1 MRILI
6 TNDDGINAPGLKILT
21 KIALKLTDEDNLFTV
36 APSSERSGVGHCISY
51 TSPMMITEIEKN
63 RFSVDG
69 YPADCVLAGI
79 YHVFDGQKP
88 DLILSGVN
96 RGNNSAE
103 NVLYSGTIGA
113 ALEGALQ
120 GINSI
125 ALSQYYGPHNLSLKN
140 PFEASEIHG
149 VQVINDILDKKL
161 PASQG
166 YKIFYNVNFPPHAAQ
181 DVCGIKYVKQGLRP
195 NSFFSTKTHKSASGR
210 DFLFVEGGNQHA
222 VLSEDTDAKVNMDG
236 YISIT
241 PMKADLTD
249 YGTLNYLNKV
259 L

>member
-1 MRILI
+1 MRILV

-21 KIALKLTDEDNLFTV
+21 KIALQLTDKDNVITV

-51 TSPMMITEIEKN
+51 TNPMMITEIERN

-79 YHVFDGQKP
+79 YHVLDGQKP
-88 DLILSGVN
+88 DLVLSGVN

-125 ALSQYYGPHNLSLKN
+125 ALSQYYGQQNLNLKN

-149 VQVINDILDKKL
+149 LQVIKNIHENKFPVTD
-161 PASQG
+161 G
-166 YKIFYNVNFPPHAAQ
+166 YKIFYNVNFPPTSAQ
-181 DVCGIKYVKQGLRP
+181 DVCGVRYVKQGLRP
-195 NSFFSTKTHKSASGR
+195 NSFFSTKAHKSPSGR
-210 DFLFVEGGNQHA
+210 DFLFVRGGNQHA
-222 VLSEDTDAKVNMDG
+222 DLPGDTDAKVNMDG
-236 YISIT
+236 FISIT

-249 YGTLNYLNKV
+249 YDTLKLINKDP
-259 L
+259 

>member
-21 KIALKLTDEDNLFTV
+21 KIALQLTDKDNVVTV

-51 TSPMMITEIEKN
+51 TSPMMITEIEQN

-79 YHVFDGQKP
+79 YHVFDGKKP
-88 DLILSGVN
+88 DLVLSVVN
-96 RGNNSAE
+96 KGNNSAE

-113 ALEGALQ
+113 ALEGAIQ
-120 GINSI
+120 GIKSI
-125 ALSQYYGPHNLSLKN
+125 ALSQYYGPQNLNLKN
-140 PFEASEIHG
+140 PFEASEVHG
-149 VQVINDILDKKL
+149 VQVINEILEKKL
-161 PASQG
+161 PLSEG
-166 YKIFYNVNFPPHAAQ
+166 YKIFYNVNFPPTTAQ
-181 DVCGIKYVKQGLRP
+181 NVCGVRYVKQGLRP
-195 NSFFSTKTHKSASGR
+195 NSFFSTKTHRSPSGR

-222 VLSEDTDAKVNMDG
+222 DLPENTDAKVNMDG

-249 YGTLNYLNKV
+249 YDTLNSLDKAT
-259 L
+259 

>member
-21 KIALKLTDEDNLFTV
+21 KIALQLTDLDNVVTV

-51 TSPMMITEIEKN
+51 TSPMMITEIEHN

-79 YHVFDGQKP
+79 YHVFDGKKP
-88 DLILSGVN
+88 DLILYGVN
-96 RGNNSAE
+96 KGNNSAE

-120 GINSI
+120 GIKSI
-125 ALSQYYGPHNLSLKN
+125 ALSQYYGPQNLDLKN

-149 VQVINDILDKKL
+149 VKVINDILDSKL
-161 PASQG
+161 PVSDE
-166 YKIFYNVNFPPHAAQ
+166 YKIFYNVNFPPTTAQ
-181 DVCGIKYVKQGLRP
+181 NVCGVRYVKQGLRP
-195 NSFFSTKTHKSASGR
+195 NSFFSTKTHRSPSGR

-222 VLSEDTDAKVNMDG
+222 DLPANTDAKVNMEG

-249 YGTLNYLNKV
+249 YDTLDLLDKTT
-259 L
+259 